1 MWLKPSSRV
10 TVIYFTQELTLCCC
24 WLPEGS
30 PLTIETTGEVRKDLL
45 LGSLLLH
52 ASVSPFPSPPPAA
65 LSLSSPHLADPL
77 PDDKDDPEPPKG
89 WSWMQLIPGVLIG
102 ILYYMAS
109 DSDPIP
115 SVSFSFFL
123 QHMLFT
129 GQVQ

>member
-1 MWLKPSSRV
+1 MLRLASRRFSSDHRN
-10 TVIYFTQELTLCCC
+10 YRR
-24 WLPEGS
+24 
-30 PLTIETTGEVRKDLL
+30 GEKDLL
-45 LGSLLLH
+45 LGSLYFYMSL
-52 ASVSPFPSPPPAA
+52 VSPFLSPPFSPSA

-123 QHMLFT
+123 QHMLLT
-129 GQVQ
+129 GEVQ